1 MATKNTLILAQLE
14 RKIKP
19 FRPTRKVAVP
29 EKGWLRAIRTA
40 LNMTLE
46 QLGNRLGTSKQSA
59 KAIEQREASGAISLK
74 NLREAAHAMDMELVY
89 ALVPK
94 DGTFEELVERK
105 ARDLAEKIVRRT
117 HHNMQLEDQGNSE
130 ARISDAIDELT
141 EEIRRET
148 RRSIWD

>member
-1 MATKNTLILAQLE
+1 MATQNKLILEQLE
-14 RKIKP
+14 RKLFP
-19 FRPTRKVAVP
+19 FRAAQKVTIP

-46 QLGNRLGTSKQSA
+46 QLGNRLGTSKQSV
-59 KAIEQREASGAISLK
+59 KAIELREESGAISLK
-74 NLREAAHAMDMELVY
+74 NLREAANAMDMELVY

-94 DGTFEELVERK
+94 DGTFENLVERK
-105 ARDLAEKIVRRT
+105 ARDLAERIIRRT

-130 ARISDAIDELT
+130 ARIAAATDELT
-141 EEIRRET
+141 EEIKREM